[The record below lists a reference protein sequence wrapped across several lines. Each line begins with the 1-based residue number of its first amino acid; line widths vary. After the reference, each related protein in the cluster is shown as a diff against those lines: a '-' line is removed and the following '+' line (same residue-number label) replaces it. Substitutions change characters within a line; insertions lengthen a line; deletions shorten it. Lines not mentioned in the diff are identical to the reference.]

1 MKQIFL
7 SVSLLTSAFCFA
19 QSMERQV
26 VASSGGQSNVSGTQ
40 IDWTL
45 GEVVVGTATGSGF
58 TVNEGFHQT
67 FIKITSVDEVEKWDL
82 ELYPN
87 PTQDFINLNPK
98 SFTEEYKLRLFDS
111 SGKNLLESNNT
122 GPSKVNLEFLP
133 NGVYILQF
141 IANNQIQTYKIIK
154 SK

>member
-1 MKQIFL
+1 MKHIFL
-7 SVSLLTSAFCFA
+7 SVTLLSSAYSFA

-45 GEVVVGTATGSGF
+45 GEVVVGTATGSGY

-67 FIKITSVDEVEKWDL
+67 FIKVTSIDEVVKWDI

-87 PTQDFINLNPK
+87 PTQDYIHLNPK
-98 SFTEEYKLRLFDS
+98 SFNQEYKLRLFDS
-111 SGKNLLESNNT
+111 SGKSLLESNNS
-122 GPSKVNLEFLP
+122 GSSKVNLEFLP

-141 IANNQIQTYKIIK
+141 VANNQVQSYRIIK